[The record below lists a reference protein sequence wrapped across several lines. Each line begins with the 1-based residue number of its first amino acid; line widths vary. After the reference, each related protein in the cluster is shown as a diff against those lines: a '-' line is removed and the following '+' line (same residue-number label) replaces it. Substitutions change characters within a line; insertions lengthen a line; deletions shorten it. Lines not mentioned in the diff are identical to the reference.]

1 MSLGIDEF
9 LIWNAHNKY
18 YADSFLTEAEAKAR
32 EEKKAAE
39 RSQSRLDAL
48 NRSREKALADYLAA
62 VKNKDWREVYLWQFR
77 NTVQD
82 ESEVREWVAGW
93 TGSLVS
99 YSISVD
105 APEESEEAKFN
116 VVYSLQSGESVI
128 QKESSFTL
136 VLENNL
142 WKVKPAAEFLAALTE
157 R

>member
-1 MSLGIDEF
+1 M
-9 LIWNAHNKY
+9 
-18 YADSFLTEAEAKAR
+18 
-32 EEKKAAE
+32 
-39 RSQSRLDAL
+39 
-48 NRSREKALADYLAA
+48 
-62 VKNKDWREVYLWQFR
+62 
-77 NTVQD
+77 QD
-82 ESEVREWVAGW
+82 ESEVINWVAGM
-93 TGSLVS
+93 TGSHVS

-136 VLENNL
+136 VLENSL